1 MLNKLF
7 NLYKEEGLL
16 NSLSRLINKFL
27 NHLRGYLLIG
37 SSATVGRSIKII
49 GRRSIKFGQNNGF
62 GDNCRVEAYSSYLEQ
77 RFFPSIEFGQNCSFG
92 NSLHIGAITE
102 IKIGSGVLAG
112 SNILIIDHNHGDIFN
127 VGKEDPVPPAHRK
140 LTSLGKIKIG
150 NNVWI
155 GDGVKILSGSD
166 IGDGCVIAA
175 NATISKRV
183 PPNSLCTGQN
193 KFIS

>member
-92 NSLHIGAITE
+92 NSLHIGAIS
-102 IKIGSGVLAG
+102 KIQIGNGVLAG
-112 SNILIIDHNHGDIFN
+112 SNILIIDHNHGDTSKL
-127 VGKEDPVPPAHRK
+127 GREDPARPALRK
-140 LTSLGKIKIG
+140 LTSKGKIKIG
-150 NNVWI
+150 NNVWM
-155 GDGVKILSGSD
+155 GDGVKIFSGSE
-166 IGDGCVIAA
+166 IGDGCIIAA
-175 NATISKRV
+175 NATISKKV
-183 PPNSLCTGQN
+183 PPNSLCINQN
-193 KFIS
+193 EFIS